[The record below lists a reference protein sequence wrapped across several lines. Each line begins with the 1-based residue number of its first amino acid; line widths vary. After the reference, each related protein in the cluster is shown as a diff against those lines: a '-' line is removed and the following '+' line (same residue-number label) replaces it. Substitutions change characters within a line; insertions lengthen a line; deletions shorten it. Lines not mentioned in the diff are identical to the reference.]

1 MRQYFFSLLLFLSV
15 YSLTLSASPPL
26 IYPQPAQANDSDYP
40 QVLLAKA
47 LQTAGLDYHL
57 RPSADSIVQS
67 RALRQLKA
75 NDGIDVV
82 WTMTSVERE
91 KQLLPVRIPIF
102 KGLYGWRLLMIKAS
116 SQSKLDHIDS
126 VSALA
131 AIPLLQGQG
140 WPDTY
145 VLQANGLRVSGTP
158 QTHDLFEMLL
168 RDRGIAFPR
177 SILEIW
183 TEQENYQSDLV
194 VEKQLAL
201 FYPTAIYFFFRPTD
215 TVLAA
220 GIKSGLKQ
228 MLANGEFDRLFTAY
242 HQQAIDKARLFERKV
257 LPLWNPLLPQL
268 TPLEQ
273 ERYWYRP

>member
-1 MRQYFFSLLLFLSV
+1 MHQHHLLLLLFLGV
-15 YSLTLSASPPL
+15 FSLSLSASPQL
-26 IYPQPAQANDSDYP
+26 IYPQPAQENDSDYP

-47 LQTAGLDYHL
+47 LQTAGLDYQL
-57 RPSADSIVQS
+57 IPSQDPIVQS
-67 RALRQLKA
+67 RALRQLEA

-82 WTMTSVERE
+82 WTMTSIERE
-91 KQLLPVRIPIF
+91 KHLLPVRIPIF
-102 KGLYGWRLLMIKAS
+102 KGLYGWRLLMIKPAS
-116 SQSKLDHIDS
+116 QAKLNQVDT

-131 AIPLLQGQG
+131 TIPLLQGQG

-158 QTHDLFEMLL
+158 QTQDLFDMLL

-194 VEKQLAL
+194 VEEQLAL
-201 FYPTAIYFFFRPTD
+201 FYPTAMYFFFRPTD

-220 GIKSGLKQ
+220 GVESGLKQ